1 MPRAAAACAPSHA
14 CARPSSR
21 RPVCF
26 PHIRP
31 HALRDPAPLGTFP
44 SFCIGRC
51 VCEIHRRQQWAQD
64 EVEALPRW
72 PRILRSRLVSVRS
85 RIAQPPLIPLSTR
98 YLGQRAPACPSPAAS
113 ACQTPACF
121 ANACRSAAA
130 ASAGGHLLA
139 CARQRAVLRAASSLH
154 RACNILTHPAPSGC
168 PLPSSRRLSAVW
180 LADGL
185 GAMLDANVASAG
197 TREKTEMASLVRRG
211 DCIGCC
217 MSVPCAAAG
226 APLKFV
232 LARCL
237 VDAVVTVPRS
247 GVLPCAD
254 SRFSATEYYICCFVF
269 LLHECTVAYCHLC
282 VRPRHLVGCACG
294 ILCCR

>member
-51 VCEIHRRQQWAQD
+51 VCELHRRQQWAQV
-64 EVEALPRW
+64 EVEVLPRW

-130 ASAGGHLLA
+130 ARVCGGPPACVRPPTCRAPCRLLSARCL
-139 CARQRAVLRAASSLH
+139 Q
-154 RACNILTHPAPSGC
+154 HPDAPC
-168 PLPSSRRLSAVW
+168 PICWLPSPQLTAIVRCVARRWTRRHARRHRGQRRD
-180 LADGL
+180 AREHRDGVARAT
-185 GAMLDANVASAG
+185 GA
-197 TREKTEMASLVRRG
+197 G
-211 DCIGCC
+211 DCIGRY

-237 VDAVVTVPRS
+237 VDAVLTVPRS
-247 GVLPCAD
+247 GVLSSAD
-254 SRFSATEYYICCFVF
+254 SRFSATVY
-269 LLHECTVAYCHLC
+269 
-282 VRPRHLVGCACG
+282 PRACACG
-294 ILCCR
+294 RNCVIGRNCVFVDSR